1 MDTPTTLSKETRKV
15 LLVMQKNEV
24 TEHLIYIR
32 LARRVKDK
40 EDSDILLR
48 IADEELRHA
57 KI

>member
-1 MDTPTTLSKETRKV
+1 
-15 LLVMQKNEV
+15 MQKNEV

-48 IADEELRHA
+48 IADESCAMPRSGGSSPA
-57 KI
+57 KKSSPIG